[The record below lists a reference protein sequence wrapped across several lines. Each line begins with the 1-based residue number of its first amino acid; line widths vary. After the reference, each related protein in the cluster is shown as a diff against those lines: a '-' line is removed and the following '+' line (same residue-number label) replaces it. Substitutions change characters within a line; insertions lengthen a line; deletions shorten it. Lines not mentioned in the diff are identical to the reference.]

1 MPYVDTNDAT
11 IYYET
16 EGSGPT
22 VLFAHGGGGNAA
34 SWWQQVPVF
43 SKTFNVITFD
53 HRGFGRSRCTP
64 EHFHPSH
71 FESDAIAVLDAGGV
85 SKAHVVCQSMGGW
98 TGVRLAALHPERVA
112 KLVLANTPGAIF
124 SDALL
129 NRMRQLVPRPPD
141 SDPTELMLGAP
152 FRATNPAGRHLYRAI
167 SAFNVN
173 PMPLDRLMSRTAFVD
188 PARLR
193 PFPVPVLMIASTL
206 DATFPLPMLEETAR
220 TIGAPLE
227 LIEDAGHSTYF
238 ERPAEFNH
246 VVKRFLAA

>member
-1 MPYVDTNDAT
+1 
-11 IYYET
+11 
-16 EGSGPT
+16 
-22 VLFAHGGGGNAA
+22 
-34 SWWQQVPVF
+34 
-43 SKTFNVITFD
+43 
-53 HRGFGRSRCTP
+53 
-64 EHFHPSH
+64 
-71 FESDAIAVLDAGGV
+71 LDAGGV

-98 TGVRLAALHPERVA
+98 PGVRLAALHPERVA